1 MNIMKNLLP
10 LLALLLLVGCTS
22 DLDRCIEANSE
33 TLTVRDIITSS
44 YEFEQCTRE
53 PEADYSR
60 GDITFKTFEVK
71 YKECV
76 SSSEYMVCLM
86 SDVTPGN
93 CYGGNEKGRKELVE
107 IESKKICNAQGIY

>member
-1 MNIMKNLLP
+1 MKNLFP
-10 LLALLLLVGCTS
+10 VLALLLLFGCTS
-22 DLDRCIEANSE
+22 ELDRCIKSNSE
-33 TLTVRDIITSS
+33 TLTVRDIVTSS

-71 YKECV
+71 FKECV

-86 SDVTPGN
+86 NDIED
-93 CYGGNEKGRKELVE
+93 CYADKEKAGKELIE
-107 IESKKICNAQGIY
+107 IESKRICNAQGIY